1 MDAPQETAAPV
12 EDEEKDKKGPI
23 TVNKGKKKKNRGA
36 ITQKNAAALCGVSPR
51 QLQKWEKGQATPERY
66 PGRGDVIVFK
76 AWAMGYQ
83 QKKALDKEVFNMERA
98 TPMDPQKMDKK
109 FSKGAAMDV
118 LDRGDNRSLEELKAE
133 QEADRDH

>member
-1 MDAPQETAAPV
+1 
-12 EDEEKDKKGPI
+12 
-23 TVNKGKKKKNRGA
+23 
-36 ITQKNAAALCGVSPR
+36 
-51 QLQKWEKGQATPERY
+51 
-66 PGRGDVIVFK
+66 
-76 AWAMGYQ
+76 MGYQ